1 MIYNVDNLYSEKSE
15 MEGKLCLITGATDG
29 IGKETA
35 KCLAEYNAQ
44 VILVGRDQKKG
55 GAVRKELIAQT
66 GNDQINFMRADL
78 SNMNAIQKLSVE
90 IHKKYNKLNV
100 LINNV
105 GAFFAKR
112 EITDEGFEKTFAL
125 NHLGYFLLTK
135 LLLDL
140 IKKSTDARIINVSSR
155 AHAGSTINFEDLQ
168 GEKDFS
174 GWNAYKQSKLMNIMF
189 TYKLSELLQDTPI
202 TINTL
207 HPGFVRSRFGENN
220 DGMVGT
226 GLKLAKKIG
235 AVSIKQGAKTSVFLA
250 SSPIVKDV
258 TGKYFVK
265 CKSEKSSIASYN
277 TSDIDRLWKTTE
289 QCIAFLS

>member
-1 MIYNVDNLYSEKSE
+1 

-35 KCLAEYNAQ
+35 KSLAGFNARL
-44 VILVGRDQKKG
+44 ILVGRDQSKG
-55 GAVRKELIAQT
+55 ESVRNELMVQT
-66 GNDQINFMRADL
+66 GNDQIDIMTADL
-78 SNMNAIQKLSVE
+78 SNMNAIQKLSEE

-105 GAFFAKR
+105 GAFFSKR

-140 IKKSTDARIINVSSR
+140 IKKSTDSRIVNVSSQ
-155 AHAGSTINFEDLQ
+155 AHAGSTINFDDLQ

-189 TYKLSELLQDTPI
+189 TYKLAELLQDTPI

-220 DGMVGT
+220 DGMVGI

-235 AVSIKQGAKTSVFLA
+235 AISIKQGAKTSVFLA
-250 SSPIVKDV
+250 SSSTVKGV
-258 TGKYFVK
+258 SGKYFVK
-265 CKSEKSSIASYN
+265 CKSEKSSTSSYN

-289 QCIAFLS
+289 QCLTFLS

>member
-1 MIYNVDNLYSEKSE
+1 

-35 KCLAEYNAQ
+35 KCLAGFNARL
-44 VILVGRDQKKG
+44 ILVGCDQSKG
-55 GAVRKELIAQT
+55 ESVRNELMVQT
-66 GNDQINFMRADL
+66 GNDQIDIMTADL
-78 SNMNAIQKLSVE
+78 SNMNAIQKLSAE

-100 LINNV
+100 LINNA
-105 GAFFAKR
+105 GAFFSKR
-112 EITDEGFEKTFAL
+112 EITDDGFEKTFAL

-140 IKKSTDARIINVSSR
+140 IKKSTDARIVNVSSQ
-155 AHAGSTINFEDLQ
+155 AHAGSTINFDDLQ

-174 GWNAYKQSKLMNIMF
+174 GWNVYKQSKLMNILF
-189 TYKLSELLQDTPI
+189 TYKLAVLLKDTKI
-202 TINTL
+202 TVNTL

-220 DGMVGT
+220 DGMVGI

-235 AVSIKQGAKTSVFLA
+235 AISIKQGAKTSVFLA
-250 SSPIVKDV
+250 SSPTVKSV

-265 CKSEKSSIASYN
+265 CKPEKSSAASYN
-277 TSDIDRLWKTTE
+277 KSNIDRLWKTTE
-289 QCIAFLS
+289 QCLAFLA

>member
-1 MIYNVDNLYSEKSE
+1 MLMKDKI
-15 MEGKLCLITGATDG
+15 CLVTGATDG

-35 KCLAEYNAQ
+35 RCLGKQNAQ
-44 VILVGRDQKKG
+44 LILVGRNPEKGEKVKK
-55 GAVRKELIAQT
+55 KLIAIT
-66 GNDQINFMRADL
+66 GNDQIDIMTADL
-78 SNMNAIQKLSVE
+78 SNMNAIQKLSAE

-100 LINNV
+100 LINNA
-105 GAFFAKR
+105 GAFFSKR
-112 EITDEGFEKTFAL
+112 EITDDGFEKTFAL

-140 IKKSTDARIINVSSR
+140 IKKSTDARIVNVSSQ
-155 AHAGSTINFEDLQ
+155 AHAGSIINFDDLQ
-168 GEKDFS
+168 GKKDFS

-189 TYKLSELLQDTPI
+189 TYKLAELLQDTPI

-220 DGMVGT
+220 DGMVGI

-235 AVSIKQGAKTSVFLA
+235 AISIKQGAKTSVFLA
-250 SSPIVKDV
+250 SSPTVKGV

-265 CKSEKSSIASYN
+265 CKSEKSSTASYN

-289 QCIAFLS
+289 QCLAFLS

>member
-1 MIYNVDNLYSEKSE
+1 

-35 KCLAEYNAQ
+35 KCLAGFNARL
-44 VILVGRDQKKG
+44 ILVGRDQIKG
-55 GAVRKELIAQT
+55 ESVRNELMVQT
-66 GNDQINFMRADL
+66 GNDQIDIMTADL
-78 SNMNAIQKLSVE
+78 SNMNTIQKLSAE

-100 LINNV
+100 LINNA
-105 GAFFAKR
+105 GAFFSKR
-112 EITDEGFEKTFAL
+112 EITDDGFEKTFAL

-140 IKKSTDARIINVSSR
+140 IKKSTDARIVNVSSQ
-155 AHAGSTINFEDLQ
+155 AHAGSTINFDDLH

-189 TYKLSELLQDTPI
+189 TYKLAELLQNTQI
-202 TINTL
+202 TVNTL
-207 HPGFVRSRFGENN
+207 HPGFVRTRFGDNN

-226 GLKLAKKIG
+226 GLKLAKMIG
-235 AVSIKQGAKTSVFLA
+235 AISIKKGAKTSVFLA
-250 SSPIVKDV
+250 SSPTVNGV

-265 CKSEKSSIASYN
+265 CKPGKSSAASYN
-277 TSDIDRLWKTTE
+277 KSDIDRLWKTTE
-289 QCIAFLS
+289 QCLAFLS